1 MQIRDNIKFTFNA
14 SYSTGNEDCQN
25 ILIHGDNKDVLT
37 ELWPEYASKIRCIYI
52 DPPYNNGETYHYY
65 DDNNTQG
72 DWLKDI
78 RRVLNL
84 LKPLMSKDGSIWIS
98 IDDSEMAYLRVEA
111 DKIFGRENF
120 AGTII
125 WQQRKSRENR
135 AVFSCNHEYVLVYAK
150 DLKEFKK
157 KRNLLPVGADFIDSK
172 YKNPDNDP
180 RGPWQSITANVQ
192 AGHAVPSQFYTV
204 VSPTGVHHDPPK
216 GRCWIYNE
224 ERMKREIAQGNIWF
238 GKDGSN
244 TPRVKKFLRDAK
256 IGLTPETIWL
266 ADEVGTSDSAK
277 KQLMTLFPDKE
288 NIFETPKPE
297 ELLKRIIEIASD
309 EGDYVLDCY
318 IGSGTTIATAHKL
331 NRHYIGIEIGNQMS
345 ELVVKR
351 MNMVVDGEKTGISE
365 SIGWIGGGNFVFY
378 NFDKSKARQNVE
390 HATVPAFQGNT
401 FERLRTAAV
410 RQLDFFDL
418 FQCEVAPANESYM
431 VREDSWEG
439 DTIQDKTRGWLSDK
453 NIKDIENKYCLFTLQ
468 LKPFTVDNS
477 DEGKDYSLDRLN
489 RVIEQKYFRK
499 LLGKAFRP
507 YKEEEFLY
515 LSLESGPEYFD
526 DNMKLLSDLSKDFNI
541 RHYKLGTDPRD
552 VINKFADL
560 TYAPVESKGGESH
573 VFRFAD
579 FKNEVFLAGGY
590 RSGDK
595 NQLDWILEHNMYN
608 IRATVNRHGYRNGII
623 DENVVSARYL
633 ILYEINDNE
642 KRNYHIY
649 RIESWK
655 TRSTEWMENNGYE
668 RPDGPYIVYSLSEET
683 HFEQANVNAMLNI
696 GLYNEI
702 AFRKSKDEDVS
713 EDWYR
718 NAWHGSP
725 LFLTGQEI
733 SDFALASHRD
743 TNKALVVVNIKDSA
757 LSKIGDG
764 YSAAM
769 FVATRTPQAIKE
781 FTSAGYIVYS
791 NKQAHKVFKVQG
803 DASIRIDAP
812 DRYLQR
818 RYAEPLKEKYPDRKE
833 RDNVEPD
840 FHLSI
845 GVEPTEISIALSQ
858 SRINKEIPEG
868 LTGYDARVVEIDKL
882 QI

>member
-1 MQIRDNIKFTFNA
+1 MRIKDNIKFSFQA
-14 SYSTGNEDCQN
+14 SCSTGNEDCQN
-25 ILIHGDNKDVLT
+25 ILIHGDNKDVLA

-65 DDNNTQG
+65 DDKNNQG
-72 DWLKDI
+72 DWLRDM
-78 RRVLNL
+78 RCVLNL

-111 DKIFGRENF
+111 DRIFGRENF

-135 AVFSCNHEYVLVYAK
+135 AVFSCNHEYILVYAK

-180 RGPWQSITANVQ
+180 RGPWQSVTANVQ

-204 VSPTGVHHDPPK
+204 ISPTGVHHDPPK

-238 GKDGSN
+238 GRDGSN

-277 KQLMTLFPDKE
+277 KQLMTLFPEKE

-297 ELLKRIIEIASD
+297 ELLKRIIEIASN

-351 MNMVVDGEKTGISE
+351 MNMVVDGDKTGISE
-365 SIGWIGGGNFVFY
+365 SIGWLGGGRFVFY
-378 NFDKSKARQNVE
+378 NYDKTKSRQNTG
-390 HATVPAFQGNT
+390 HAAVPVFHGNT

-418 FQCEVAPANESYM
+418 FQCETDSVDNNHM
-431 VREDSWEG
+431 VREEQGNHDAIKEK
-439 DTIQDKTRGWLSDK
+439 TQDWLSDR
-453 NIKDIENKYCLFTLQ
+453 NIQDLENRYCFFTLQ
-468 LKPFTVDNS
+468 LKPVVVDS
-477 DEGKDYSLDRLN
+477 YDDKYDSSLDRLDS
-489 RVIEQKYFRK
+489 VIEQKYFHK

-507 YKEEEFLY
+507 YKAEEFLY
-515 LSLESGPEYFD
+515 LSLELKPEYYD
-526 DNMKLLSDLSKDFNI
+526 ENMKLLSDLSKDFNI
-541 RHYKLGTDPRD
+541 RHYKLGTDPRA

-560 TYAPVESKGGESH
+560 TFATAKGLGGESH
-573 VFRFAD
+573 VFRFED
-579 FKNEVFLAGGY
+579 FKDEIFLVGGY

-595 NQLDWILEHNMYN
+595 NQLDWILSKMMYN
-608 IRATVNRHGYRNGII
+608 IRASVNRHGYRSGII

-633 ILYEINDNE
+633 ILYEISDSG
-642 KRNYHIY
+642 KRDYHIY
-649 RIESWK
+649 RIESWNR
-655 TRSTEWMENNGYE
+655 RSEDWMVKNGYE
-668 RPDGPYIVYSLSEET
+668 RPNGSYIVYNLSHEV
-683 HFEQANVNAMLNI
+683 HFEQASVYAMLNL
-696 GLYNEI
+696 GLYLEMDS
-702 AFRKSKDEDVS
+702 RKSQKQEIS
-713 EDWYR
+713 EEWFNRDWYG
-718 NAWHGSP
+718 AP
-725 LFLTGQEI
+725 VFLTGQQI
-733 SDFALASHRD
+733 NDYALASHRD
-743 TNKALVVVNIKDSA
+743 SGKALVVVNIGDKD
-757 LSKIGDG
+757 LSKLGKG
-764 YSAAM
+764 YSASM
-769 FVATRTPQAIKE
+769 FVAPRTIQAIKD
-781 FTSAGYIVYS
+781 FTSAGYVVYS
-791 NKQAHKVFKVQG
+791 NKILHKVFKVQG
-803 DASIRIDAP
+803 DCAIYVQAP
-812 DRYLQR
+812 NGYLER
-818 RYAEPLKEKYPDRKE
+818 RYAEPIKELFPDRNE
-833 RDNVEPD
+833 RDKVEPD
-840 FHLSI
+840 FHLVLDVKQSELDF
-845 GVEPTEISIALSQ
+845 GLSQ
-858 SRINKEIPEG
+858 GKINRAPEG
-868 LTGYDARVVEIDKL
+868 LSGYDPRVVDIDTLKA
-882 QI
+882 